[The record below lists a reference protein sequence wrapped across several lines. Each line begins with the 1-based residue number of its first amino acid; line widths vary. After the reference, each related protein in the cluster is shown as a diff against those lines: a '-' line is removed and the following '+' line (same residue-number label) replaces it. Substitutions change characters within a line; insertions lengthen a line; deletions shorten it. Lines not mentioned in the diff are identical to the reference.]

1 MKMNIQ
7 FFAGEGKEKDNIKA
21 LRENRAEKV
30 EELKLLYA
38 TLEAEERAITDDEEK
53 RAETLNDEIKR
64 IDKTIHILE
73 DMKKNIEE
81 RGKEKIQRLIQIQ
94 KKKKRKEQKRKK
106 KPLQI
111 TSEEWSR
118 MNIVLQT
125 LQKQIMGR

>member
-1 MKMNIQ
+1 MNIQ

-81 RGKEKIQRLIQIQ
+81 RGEREDPEIDPGSRKRRREKSRRGRKSLCRLPQR
-94 KKKKRKEQKRKK
+94 
-106 KPLQI
+106 
-111 TSEEWSR
+111 S
-118 MNIVLQT
+118 
-125 LQKQIMGR
+125 GHG

>member
-38 TLEAEERAITDDEEK
+38 TLEAEERAVTDDEEK
-53 RAETLNDEIKR
+53 RAETLNDEIK
-64 IDKTIHILE
+64 
-73 DMKKNIEE
+73 
-81 RGKEKIQRLIQIQ
+81 IQ

>member
-1 MKMNIQ
+1 
-7 FFAGEGKEKDNIKA
+7 
-21 LRENRAEKV
+21 
-30 EELKLLYA
+30 
-38 TLEAEERAITDDEEK
+38 
-53 RAETLNDEIKR
+53 
-64 IDKTIHILE
+64 
-73 DMKKNIEE
+73 MKKNIEE
-81 RGKEKIQRLIQIQ
+81 RGEREDPEMIQIQ

>member
-1 MKMNIQ
+1 MNIQ

-38 TLEAEERAITDDEEK
+38 TLKAEERAITDDEEK

-81 RGKEKIQRLIQIQ
+81 RGEREDPEIDPDPEKEEEKSTAQVFRI
-94 KKKKRKEQKRKK
+94 RKNCQSHNRSGDYCGY
-106 KPLQI
+106 I
-111 TSEEWSR
+111 ADCF
-118 MNIVLQT
+118 
-125 LQKQIMGR
+125 